1 MNGIPSPTLRR
12 VAAAVSARRWAI
24 ASVCLLIAAVAL
36 RFYDLSAASLWHDEA
51 IAAINSRGALSDVVA
66 NAATRYANTSPI
78 LYPLALWAVQK
89 VASAEFSVR
98 LLPAAASA
106 LTVGALLFWMPRLG
120 VPRRAAFL
128 SALLAAL
135 SVAAIEHAQDAREYS
150 VDALLAVLLIVG
162 LLQYLRDGRKALLC
176 AALFVAPLLQY
187 GLALFCVAVIGV
199 AVIAPSM
206 ASQTGVCG
214 ARGLCVGALWRRLT
228 QRFGLLLPIACF
240 AAGCA
245 ATWAL
250 TGRHQWGG
258 GGWGSSAYLA
268 DFYYQGGYDAA
279 AIAEFAFSRTWSLLS
294 YHMPPIIA
302 AAALFVFGALLLA
315 TALKRRRVDAV
326 ALLCALALGVSLCA
340 AIAGLYPFGG
350 SRHNLYLGPLIF
362 LAAGVAFH
370 TLADDMAA
378 LMRRAWVA
386 PALAAGIAAAIA
398 LAGAAAIRQA
408 DTYYTDTSMKQ
419 VLAALDGRIR
429 EGDAV
434 YVSRWEVPAVEF
446 YKGGKPA
453 NYFYGK
459 AVCWGPYAEWAACV
473 PEMLD
478 EMFIS
483 LNNARRIWL
492 IHNASVSAR
501 EEVAAY
507 SQDAQV
513 EAVAPDGRAALRD
526 RRVDVWTSPH
536 ATLHLITGY
545 EKLAAN
551 IRNEWLYIYDDLAST
566 TPIAASAYNLYLQY
580 DALYYAKRPCAAAD
594 KDARFFLHIY
604 PTDAVDLP
612 EGRRQVGFDNLDF
625 DFHDYGLA
633 VDDRC
638 IIKRALPNYPI
649 ERISAGQFIAPN
661 GPRVWETEFSV
672 KP

>member
-1 MNGIPSPTLRR
+1 MAS
-12 VAAAVSARRWAI
+12 AVSARRYAI
-24 ASVCLLIAAVAL
+24 GGVCLLIAAAAL
-36 RFYDLSAASLWHDEA
+36 RFYDLSANSLWHDEA
-51 IAAINSRGALSDVVA
+51 IAAINSRGAFSEVVV
-66 NAATRYANTSPI
+66 NAGGRYANTSPI

-89 VASAEFSVR
+89 AASTEFSVR
-98 LLPAAASA
+98 LLPAVASA
-106 LTVGALLFWMPRLG
+106 LTVAALLFWMPRLG

-128 SALLAAL
+128 AALLAAL

-150 VDALLAVLLIVG
+150 VDALLAVLLIAG

-199 AVIAPSM
+199 AVIAPS
-206 ASQTGVCG
+206 AVSQTPVCG
-214 ARGLCVGALWRRLT
+214 ARGAYAGAVWGWLKRRL
-228 QRFGLLLPIACF
+228 GLLLPIACF
-240 AAGCA
+240 AAGFA

-258 GGWGSSAYLA
+258 GGWGSGAYLA
-268 DFYYQGGYDAA
+268 DYYYQGGYDAA
-279 AIAEFAFSRTWSLLS
+279 AIAEFAFNRTWSLLS
-294 YHMPPIIA
+294 YHMPSMIA
-302 AAALFVFGALLLA
+302 AAALFAFGGLALA
-315 TALKRRRVDAV
+315 WAARRRRVDAV

-378 LMRRAWVA
+378 LMRRAWVG
-386 PALAAGIAAAIA
+386 PALAGGVAAAIA

-408 DTYYTDTSMKQ
+408 DTYYTDTGMEQ
-419 VLAALDGRIR
+419 VLAALDGRIQ

-459 AVCWGPYAEWAACV
+459 AVCWGPYADWAACV

-507 SQDAQV
+507 SQEAVV
-513 EAVAPDGRAALRD
+513 EAVSPDGRAALRD

-545 EKLAAN
+545 DKLAAN
-551 IRNEWLYIYDDLAST
+551 IRNEWLYIYDDLASK

-604 PTDAVDLP
+604 PTDADDLP

-638 IIKRALPNYPI
+638 IIRRALPDYPI

-661 GPRVWETEFSV
+661 GPRVWEAEFSV